1 MCLVYVAMAMNLPD
15 DVSLFVYVLRI
26 CCVGV
31 KIVMAEE
38 LGNLIETLKLKW
50 QDCESNH
57 VEVFR
62 YKLNVTKEKILDGN
76 FKFFVQV

>member
-1 MCLVYVAMAMNLPD
+1 
-15 DVSLFVYVLRI
+15 
-26 CCVGV
+26 
-31 KIVMAEE
+31 MAEE

-62 YKLNVTKEKILDGN
+62 YKLNITKEKILDGN